1 MEPVVADL
9 SAAFATPAMPWLLLG
24 AYLSGS
30 IPFGYVIARIKGG
43 GDIRQQGS
51 GNIGATNVARVI
63 GKRLGLLTLILDAT
77 KGMVPVA
84 LTWLWHPGSAQA
96 QPTLEAFVALAAL
109 LGHCF
114 PVWLAFRGGKGVAT
128 AAGVLAVQNP
138 TLAASAVVT
147 FAVVFG
153 ITRVVSLSSIISACI
168 LPPTYF
174 LMNGGSP
181 DGQGVPYVVIL
192 LVVVGKHHANIRRLL
207 AKEELSL

>member
-1 MEPVVADL
+1 MEPLAADL
-9 SAAFATPAMPWLLLG
+9 SAAFATPALPWLLLG
-24 AYLSGS
+24 GYLSGS
-30 IPFGYVIARIKGG
+30 IPFGYLIAKLKGG

-63 GKRLGLLTLILDAT
+63 GKRLGLLTLVLDAA
-77 KGMVPVA
+77 KGMIPVA
-84 LTWLWHPGSAQA
+84 ITWLWHPATEQA
-96 QPTLEAFVALAAL
+96 QPTVEAMVALAAL

-114 PVWLAFRGGKGVAT
+114 PVWLGFRGGKGVAT

-138 TLAASAVVT
+138 LLAASGMAA

-153 ITRVVSLSSIISACI
+153 ITRVVSLSSIVAALV

-181 DGQGVPYVVIL
+181 DGQGVPYVIIL
-192 LVVVGKHHANIRRLL
+192 LVVIGKHHGNIRRLL